1 MDDILHYPDNIG
13 SVNEGWADAMA
24 RILFKNLPE
33 GKVLS
38 SDNYSSLYIK
48 EKNWVHND
56 ALIIPHM
63 YIDDVAYCYYV
74 A

>member
-1 MDDILHYPDNIG
+1 MSGFIQCLVGPSLVLYLINDILLYPDNIE

-38 SDNYSSLYIK
+38 SDCQVFITSDKRK
-48 EKNWVHND
+48 ELN
-56 ALIIPHM
+56 AE
-63 YIDDVAYCYYV
+63 
-74 A
+74 